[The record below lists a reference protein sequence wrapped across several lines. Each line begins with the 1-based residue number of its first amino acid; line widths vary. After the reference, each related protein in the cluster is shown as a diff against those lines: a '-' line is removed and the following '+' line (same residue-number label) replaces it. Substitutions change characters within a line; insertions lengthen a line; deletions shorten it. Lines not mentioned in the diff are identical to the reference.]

1 MKKLSIYAMI
11 ASILLSAIY
20 AIKLQWFIET
30 DFEFWRAT
38 AITGLGE
45 IGLWC
50 FYYYSRDYEA
60 IKAQEEHSKRVTAL
74 FTQSGEKPEQSQ

>member
-20 AIKLQWFIET
+20 AIKLQWYIET

-50 FYYYSRDYEA
+50 FYYYSRDYET
-60 IKAQEEHSKRVTAL
+60 IKAQEARSKRVEE
-74 FTQSGEKPEQSQ
+74 FFCGSDE